1 MLAQL
6 TSLTRVTVESN
17 SAYLNFSISNM
28 LKQYHIKK
36 ALNLSAFFIGLIF
49 YFGLSAQVA
58 NAKNCTSTQ
67 LSPPENVVVK
77 WVYDGDTLL
86 LTDKR
91 KIRLIGIDT
100 PEVKHHQ
107 QKEQAFGARAREALR
122 ELLARDHYRVQL
134 RYGKERYDR
143 YSRTLAHV
151 FLRDGTNL
159 SSWLLEK
166 GYARTL
172 AYPPNI
178 SLASCYRQTEHYAQA
193 QKLRLWR
200 IAANQPRDAASLPL
214 NTKGYVRLSGRVKR
228 IYRHKKSTTIELVS
242 HNKHPIQLRIKKGNL
257 GYFRSIVPDKLWN
270 KEIIVS
276 GILKNKRNKR
286 VLYLNHPSQ
295 LEINQRNSAGIVTGI
310 VTDIAKP
317 KAARHSPAPSIK
329 WSKQQ

>member
-1 MLAQL
+1 MLS
-6 TSLTRVTVESN
+6 T
-17 SAYLNFSISNM
+17 YYF
-28 LKQYHIKK
+28 KK
-36 ALNLSAFFIGLIF
+36 ALKLSAFFIGLIF
-49 YFGLSAQVA
+49 FCTFSLQTAF
-58 NAKNCTSTQ
+58 AKSCISRQ

-107 QKEQAFGARAREALR
+107 QKEQVFGARAREALR
-122 ELLARDHYRVQL
+122 ELLVKDHYRVQL

-151 FLRDGTNL
+151 YLHDGTNL
-159 SSWLLEK
+159 SSWLLER
-166 GYARTL
+166 GYAKIL

-178 SLASCYRQTEHYAQA
+178 TLASCYRQAEHKAQA
-193 QKLRLWR
+193 QRLRLWR
-200 IAANQPRDAASLPL
+200 LATNQPKDAANLSLK
-214 NTKGYVRLSGRVKR
+214 TRGYVRLKGKVRR
-228 IYRHKKSTTIELVS
+228 IIHHKKSTRIELMS
-242 HNKHPIQLRIKKGNL
+242 HNGHPIQLKIKKRNL
-257 GYFRSIVPDKLWN
+257 PYFKSIVPDKLWG

-295 LEINQRNSAGIVTGI
+295 LEINQRNSASTI
-310 VTDIAKP
+310 KR
-317 KAARHSPAPSIK
+317 KAAYVDDRQSAPSIK